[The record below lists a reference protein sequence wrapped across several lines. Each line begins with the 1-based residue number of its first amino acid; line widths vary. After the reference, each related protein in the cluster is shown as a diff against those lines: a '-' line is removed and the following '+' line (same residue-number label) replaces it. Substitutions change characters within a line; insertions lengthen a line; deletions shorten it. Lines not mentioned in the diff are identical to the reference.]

1 MYCFVSFYIDTSDL
15 LLMEPLVKLVSL
27 TVIVFASCRFLSFGM
42 FGSEVSIASD
52 GSFAS
57 MALDLDTPSVLDSLS
72 FRKAVAALA
81 FDALVLD
88 ALVLDA
94 MASAVLVERGIEES
108 CCLWAER
115 YMFELIGIG
124 SKYCF
129 EDAFLE
135 GRGLTGTTTLV
146 GEKDVLFLLTD

>member
-1 MYCFVSFYIDTSDL
+1 MPFGLGIGGGSMYCFVSFYIDTSDL

-42 FGSEVSIASD
+42 FGSEVSTATD

-72 FRKAVAALA
+72 FKKAVAALA
-81 FDALVLD
+81 FD

-108 CCLWAER
+108 CCL
-115 YMFELIGIG
+115 
-124 SKYCF
+124 
-129 EDAFLE
+129 
-135 GRGLTGTTTLV
+135 
-146 GEKDVLFLLTD
+146 